1 VNPSVSSDSV
11 TAGTRASSAPS
22 ARRQQKS
29 QGQSAIGTVGRRLL
43 LANVVAEVGIVVTG
57 GLVRLTGSGLGCPT
71 WPECTDGSLVPVTG
85 QSEGVHKFI
94 EFGNRLLT
102 FAVLLAAVAALLV
115 VLRPW
120 LARRLPGVPRLGPPG
135 IVRRPL
141 LWLATAVAV
150 GIMGQAILGGI
161 TVLLDL
167 HPATV
172 AAHFLLSM
180 AMIAAAYVLF
190 RRASDPGDRPVTV
203 VVRPEL
209 RWLAIALVLIGV
221 LVLVLGTVVT
231 GSGPHS
237 GDSEVVTRFDLDVRM
252 ISWLHADVV
261 LVFLGLALAFTVGA
275 RLAQSPRQV
284 SRAGVALLLASVFQG
299 AVGYTQ
305 YFTGVP
311 VPLVSLHMLGACLV
325 WIATLEVLLS
335 TRRRGHHVMDHPEG
349 SVVVA

>member
-1 VNPSVSSDSV
+1 MNPSVSPDPVS
-11 TAGTRASSAPS
+11 TGTPASSAPS
-22 ARRQQKS
+22 AGQHQELQA
-29 QGQSAIGTVGRRLL
+29 QGAVGTVGRRLL

-71 WPECTDGSLVPVTG
+71 WPECTDGSLVPVTA
-85 QSEGVHKFI
+85 QSEGFHKFI

-102 FAVLLAAVAALLV
+102 FAVLLAAVAALVV

-120 LARRLPGVPRLGPPG
+120 LARRLPGVARLGPPG
-135 IVRRPL
+135 LVRRPL
-141 LWLATAVAV
+141 LWLAIAVNV
-150 GIMGQAILGGI
+150 GIIGQAILGGI

-190 RRASDPGDRPVTV
+190 RRGSDPGDRPVTI

-209 RWLAIALVLIGV
+209 RWLAVALVLIGV

-237 GDSEVVTRFDLDVRM
+237 GDSDVVTRFDLDVRM

-261 LVFLGLALAFTVGA
+261 LVFLGLALAFAVGA
-275 RLAQSPRQV
+275 RLAQSPAQV
-284 SRAGVALLLASVFQG
+284 SRAGVALLVACVFQG

-305 YFTGVP
+305 YFAGVP
-311 VPLVSLHMLGACLV
+311 VPLVALHMLGACLV
-325 WIATLEVLLS
+325 WIATLEVFLS
-335 TRRRGHHVMDHPEG
+335 TRRRGPRSVDRPDG
-349 SVVVA
+349 SAVVA

>member
-1 VNPSVSSDSV
+1 MVTQSPDARPSTGSSGASFDSP
-11 TAGTRASSAPS
+11 A
-22 ARRQQKS
+22 ART
-29 QGQSAIGTVGRRLL
+29 IGPVGRRIL

-71 WPECTDGSLVPVTG
+71 WPECTDGSLVPVPT
-85 QSEGVHKFI
+85 QSEGFHKFI

-102 FAVLLAAVAALLV
+102 FAVLVAAVAALLV

-120 LARRLPGVPRLGPPG
+120 LARRFPQVGRLGAAG

-141 LWLATAVAV
+141 VWLALGVNV
-150 GIMGQAILGGI
+150 GIVAQAALGGV

-180 AMIAAAYVLF
+180 VMIALAYLLY
-190 RRASDPGDRPVTV
+190 RRAADPADQPVTV

-209 RWLAIALVLIGV
+209 RWVAFALVLLGV
-221 LVLVLGTVVT
+221 TVLVLGTVVT

-237 GDSEVVTRFDLDVRM
+237 GDADVVARFDLDVRM
-252 ISWLHADVV
+252 MSWLHADVV
-261 LVFLGLALAFTVGA
+261 LLFLGLAVAYTLGA
-275 RLAQSPRQV
+275 RLSGAPAHAT
-284 SRAGVALLLASVFQG
+284 RAGLGLLAASLTQG
-299 AVGYTQ
+299 VIGYVQ
-305 YFTGVP
+305 YFAGVP
-311 VPLVSLHMLGACLV
+311 VPLVALHMLGACLV

-335 TRRRGHHVMDHPEG
+335 TRRRGVPAGAGPRDEPADG
-349 SVVVA
+349 SVVVP

>member
-1 VNPSVSSDSV
+1 MNSPP
-11 TAGTRASSAPS
+11 TIAGPTRSHVGPVPTGAVGS
-22 ARRQQKS
+22 R
-29 QGQSAIGTVGRRLL
+29 GRRIL
-43 LANVVAEVGIVVTG
+43 LANVVAEIGIVVTG

-71 WPECTDGSLVPVTG
+71 WPECTDGSLVPVTA
-85 QSEGVHKFI
+85 QSEGIHKFI

-102 FAVLLAAVAALLV
+102 FAVLVAAVAALLV

-120 LARRLPGVPRLGPPG
+120 LAHRLTSVSLLGTPGK
-135 IVRRPL
+135 VRRPL
-141 LWLATAVAV
+141 LWLAVAVAL
-150 GIMGQAILGGI
+150 GIVGQAILGGV

-172 AAHFLLSM
+172 AAHFMLSIV
-180 AMIAAAYVLF
+180 MIAAAFVLY
-190 RRASDPGDRPVTV
+190 RRATEPGDQPAIV

-209 RWLAIALVLIGV
+209 RWLALSLVGVGV
-221 LVLVLGTVVT
+221 LVLILGTVVT

-237 GDSEVVTRFDLDVRM
+237 GDTDVVNRFDLDVRM

-275 RLAQSPRQV
+275 RLSGAPRRA
-284 SRAGVALLLASVFQG
+284 SRAGAALLGACLLQG
-299 AVGYTQ
+299 AIGYTQ

-325 WIATLEVLLS
+325 WIATLEVALS
-335 TRRRGHHVMDHPEG
+335 TRRRGHHLVEERND
-349 SVVVA
+349 SAVVA

>member
-1 VNPSVSSDSV
+1 MVTQSFDAQPPTQTATNPAVPSGAV
-11 TAGTRASSAPS
+11 GT
-22 ARRQQKS
+22 
-29 QGQSAIGTVGRRLL
+29 IGRRIL

-71 WPECTDGSLVPVTG
+71 WPECTDDSLVPVPT
-85 QSEGVHKFI
+85 QSEGFHKFI

-102 FAVLLAAVAALLV
+102 FAVLVVAVAALIV

-120 LARRLPGVPRLGPPG
+120 LAKRFSSVGALGEPGA
-135 IVRRPL
+135 VRRPL
-141 LWLATAVAV
+141 VWLAVTVNLGIVAQAV
-150 GIMGQAILGGI
+150 LGGI

-167 HPATV
+167 HPAIV

-180 AMIAAAYVLF
+180 AMIAVSYLLY
-190 RRASDPGDRPVTV
+190 RRGSDSADHPVTV

-209 RWLAIALVLIGV
+209 RWVAFALVV
-221 LVLVLGTVVT
+221 LGFAVLVLGTIVT

-237 GDSEVVTRFDLDVRM
+237 GDADEIARFGLDVRM

-261 LVFLGLALAFTVGA
+261 LVFLGLALAFTLGT
-275 RLAQSPRQV
+275 RLSAAPRHAT
-284 SRAGVALLLASVFQG
+284 SAGVALILVSLAQG
-299 AVGYTQ
+299 LIGYAQ

-325 WIATLEVLLS
+325 WIATLEVMLS
-335 TRRRGHHVMDHPEG
+335 TRRRGAANDD